1 MAQVTFS
8 NPSGV
13 PLPAARYSQAAL
25 IEGGGRRLIV
35 SGQIG
40 VLPDGTVLDAP
51 EAQVRQALANLA
63 AVLAAHG
70 MRPEN
75 VVKLTVLLTDR
86 ALLPVW
92 RTERDVVFG
101 EHAPCSTL
109 MVVAGLADPRFVLEV
124 EAEALG

>member
-8 NPSGV
+8 NPPGV
-13 PLPAARYSQAAL
+13 HRPAARYSQAAL
-25 IEGGGRRLIV
+25 VEGGARRLII

-40 VLPDGTVLDAP
+40 VLPDGTVLEAP
-51 EAQVRQALANLA
+51 EEQVRQALRNLV

-75 VVKLTVLLTDR
+75 VVKVTVLLTDR

-92 RTERDVVFG
+92 RAERDLAFG

-109 MVVAGLADPRFVLEV
+109 MIVAGLADPRFVLEV